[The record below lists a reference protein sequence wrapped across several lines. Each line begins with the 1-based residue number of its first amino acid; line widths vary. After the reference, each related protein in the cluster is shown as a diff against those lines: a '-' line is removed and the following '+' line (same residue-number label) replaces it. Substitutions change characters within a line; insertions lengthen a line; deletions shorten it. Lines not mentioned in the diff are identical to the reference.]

1 MWRLKRNMTTG
12 ECWRRRSPNNC
23 RCWLLL
29 FAFFSGRLAVFS
41 FSASQ
46 FLFCSHC
53 LGSKCYT
60 ATTWPAGPLVRVLPS
75 DYNACEATDQRT
87 SQSTS
92 PQLITPLLRQHNSK
106 VAGGTVRP
114 HTCGP
119 RHKQLLP
126 WSLILKL
133 SRHFF
138 RDTFQLISSLPLVRA
153 ADRPKGLPSFAYEG
167 FEFHLAGKLASTT
180 SQVDSFPIYKISSI
194 TTRSPLLLAWLTHW
208 LLIPESLT
216 LLLCPRNFF
225 DLTSR
230 GNELSLSIYPSVV
243 SCGRNFNELWTF
255 SGSWASSISKG
266 KRDRRDV

>member
-138 RDTFQLISSLPLVRA
+138 RDTFQLISCPRRSSAPLTGQKDWRPSLTRDLSFTLRA
-153 ADRPKGLPSFAYEG
+153 SWLQLLPKLTASLFIRFLPSPPAPPPLGLIDALTVNSWIFDII
-167 FEFHLAGKLASTT
+167 
-180 SQVDSFPIYKISSI
+180 VMSS
-194 TTRSPLLLAWLTHW
+194 
-208 LLIPESLT
+208 
-216 LLLCPRNFF
+216 
-225 DLTSR
+225 
-230 GNELSLSIYPSVV
+230 
-243 SCGRNFNELWTF
+243 
-255 SGSWASSISKG
+255 
-266 KRDRRDV
+266 